1 MTKLIDSLK
10 EIGFNTYEAK
20 VYLALLKK
28 HPATGYEISK
38 LSEVPQARAY
48 DTLNVLTQK
57 GIVSA
62 TLEKPVK
69 YIPIKP
75 KELTQNYKKH
85 INHNIDY
92 LEKHLP
98 EVKEEILEPI
108 IPISNKANIMSKII
122 DTINSAKK
130 SIYIELWA
138 KDFKLFEQELLN
150 AYNRNVE
157 IRIIS
162 FEKIHTNFGLVYEHP
177 FVKRIENCINGRII
191 ALVIDDSEAIY
202 GKIASN
208 DNSQTNIF
216 YTQNT
221 NFVFLTKEFITH
233 DMMLLDIQSNFPK
246 ELMYTYGNGMKH
258 LHDKIYGANNIYT
271 KIK

>member
-28 HPATGYEISK
+28 HPATGYEVSK

-48 DTLNVLTQK
+48 DTLNVLAQK
-57 GIVSA
+57 GIVTA
-62 TLEKPVK
+62 TLEKPVR

-108 IPISNKANIMSKII
+108 VPISNKTNMISKII
-122 DTINSAKK
+122 DSINSAKK

-177 FVKRIENCINGRII
+177 FAKRIETSINGRLV
-191 ALVIDDSEAIY
+191 ALVTDDNEAIY
-202 GKIASN
+202 GKLASN
-208 DNSQTNIF
+208 NNASTNIF
-216 YTQNT
+216 HTKNSEI
-221 NFVFLTKEFITH
+221 VFLVKEFITH